1 MKFSGTPYL
10 MMLGAYLN
18 LYDIRITL
26 LSKSGTTVIK
36 ANIWQP
42 VLVLLR
48 KFISFFQIILLHFF
62 GLVPRVTMLF
72 KNMTTIKQYRAR
84 TWKYLKYWTW
94 TLWIIL
100 THKIQIK
107 FDIPADIYVLSNSR
121 TRCEICSK
129 LTIKTAERYI
139 YSNWN
144 NRRFSGQ
151 NK

>member
-1 MKFSGTPYL
+1 

-42 VLVLLR
+42 VLVLLH
-48 KFISFFQIILLHFF
+48 KFISFFQIILLHFL

-84 TWKYLKYWTW
+84 T
-94 TLWIIL
+94 
-100 THKIQIK
+100 
-107 FDIPADIYVLSNSR
+107 
-121 TRCEICSK
+121 
-129 LTIKTAERYI
+129 
-139 YSNWN
+139 
-144 NRRFSGQ
+144 
-151 NK
+151 